1 MYFMKIITKKIQ
13 KEIEKNRNVI
23 YDYIRNHPIDNPKEM
38 PDAVEALCDISF
50 NCGIWNSPPS
60 SIIK

>member
-1 MYFMKIITKKIQ
+1 MKIITKKIQ

-38 PDAVEALCDISF
+38 SDAVKALCDISC
-50 NCGIWNSPPS
+50 NCGIWNSPLS

>member
-1 MYFMKIITKKIQ
+1 MKIITKKIQ

-23 YDYIRNHPIDNPKEM
+23 YNYIRNHPIDNPKEM
-38 PDAVEALCDISF
+38 SDAVEALCDISC